1 MQKWMIPCNVKNFD
15 IVEHF
20 KNNTTAYFKRNRA
33 LAVGDEV
40 YIYVAKPYSEVMF
53 KGVVIQNGIKPSDVD
68 KIYRVSCIEEKTF
81 VLVELVKIFPPHTFT
96 ADELKKN
103 GLGQVVNQQLIRGK
117 IESFITDTENNLQ

>member
-1 MQKWMIPCNVKNFD
+1 MIPCNVKNFD

-20 KNNTTAYFKRNRA
+20 KKNTTAYFKRNRA

-53 KGVVIQNGIKPSDVD
+53 KGVVIQTGIKPSDVD

-81 VLVELVKIFPPHTFT
+81 VLVELVKTFPEHTFT

-117 IESFITDTENNLQ
+117 IESFITDKENNL